1 MPNYAK
7 TIIYKLINYD
17 YPDLVYVG
25 STTNFTKRKQGHKE
39 RCSNEKSKK
48 HNLKLYVGIREYG
61 GWENWSMIKICDYP
75 CENRRQAEQEEDEFI
90 LKLKAN
96 MNMVRA
102 FRTKQQYRED
112 NKHKINEKRICE
124 CGLNYTYNH
133 KARHERTKKHLDLIN
148 QIQ

>member
-1 MPNYAK
+1 M
-7 TIIYKLINYD
+7 
-17 YPDLVYVG
+17 
-25 STTNFTKRKQGHKE
+25 
-39 RCSNEKSKK
+39 
-48 HNLKLYVGIREYG
+48 IREYG

-75 CENRRQAEQEEDEFI
+75 CENRRQAEQEEDKFMLE
-90 LKLKAN
+90 LKAN